1 MSRFPGFYKYLDK
14 KSTKGNLDF
23 LANLISYL
31 MLFLPLRGWNL
42 EDRPAPEHLTS
53 LRNFILRGMGMR
65 GQGEIKGDETYE

>member
-1 MSRFPGFYKYLDK
+1 MSRFLGFYKYLDK
-14 KSTKGNLDF
+14 KSTK
-23 LANLISYL
+23 YL

-65 GQGEIKGDETYE
+65 GQGLIRGDETYG